1 VLGKISYSKI
11 AGKMVIYSIIAFVAG
26 IIFGIFLCS
35 NSYSKQVDSLI
46 ERMKEDEKEFQSN
59 RG

>member
-1 VLGKISYSKI
+1 
-11 AGKMVIYSIIAFVAG
+11 MVIYSIIAFVAG